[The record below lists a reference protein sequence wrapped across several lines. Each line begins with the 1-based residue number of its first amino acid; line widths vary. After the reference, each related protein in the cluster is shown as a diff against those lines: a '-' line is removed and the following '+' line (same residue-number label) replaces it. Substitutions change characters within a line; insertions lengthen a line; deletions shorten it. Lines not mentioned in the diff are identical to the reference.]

1 MDLNRGERLQIML
14 TQDEVKA
21 LDDWRFAKR
30 MPSRASAI
38 RELLRVGLAAEG
50 VDVAA
55 AGVRSKDFG
64 VVAATPKTAGKKRSC
79 QERRLRSRRV
89 SQLYVSRGFVSCRLS
104 AAAARWAAIKAV
116 VTRVGVTGNG
126 RCPTWLP

>member
-14 TQDEVKA
+14 TEDEVKA

-50 VDVAA
+50 VEVAA

-64 VVAATPKTAGKKRSC
+64 VVAATPKTAARSG
-79 QERRLRSRRV
+79 R
-89 SQLYVSRGFVSCRLS
+89 
-104 AAAARWAAIKAV
+104 AKN
-116 VTRVGVTGNG
+116 GV
-126 RCPTWLP
+126 